1 MGDYDYGLDTV
12 TRTMKLSLFPFDAT
26 RVESVVSRYNP
37 LRLGQQYRRAVDEA
51 GNLVTY
57 LYANVTSINRHPASN
72 YVTDV
77 SVATLSGRS
86 FSVRARYFVLAAG
99 GIENA
104 RLLLDR
110 ATGGAHHMG
119 TTRMHQN
126 PRLGVVDANCQM
138 HGLPNLFVAGSS
150 VFPSCGY
157 ANPTLTIVALAIR
170 IADRLKQMMKA

>member
-1 MGDYDYGLDTV
+1 
-12 TRTMKLSLFPFDAT
+12 
-26 RVESVVSRYNP
+26 
-37 LRLGQQYRRAVDEA
+37 
-51 GNLVTY
+51 
-57 LYANVTSINRHPASN
+57 
-72 YVTDV
+72 
-77 SVATLSGRS
+77 
-86 FSVRARYFVLAAG
+86 
-99 GIENA
+99 
-104 RLLLDR
+104 
-110 ATGGAHHMG
+110 MG